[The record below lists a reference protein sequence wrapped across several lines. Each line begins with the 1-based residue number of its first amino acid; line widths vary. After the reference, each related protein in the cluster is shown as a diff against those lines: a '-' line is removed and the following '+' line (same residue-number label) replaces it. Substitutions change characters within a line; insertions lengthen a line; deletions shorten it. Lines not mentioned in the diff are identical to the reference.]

1 MKISEICFQPNYQY
15 FFLDFQ
21 LHFSVHGTSTHVARA
36 LEATHLLVVEAALQM
51 GCHHMNT
58 KVFYSNNSNNK
69 QIKNTRN
76 K

>member
-1 MKISEICFQPNYQY
+1 
-15 FFLDFQ
+15 
-21 LHFSVHGTSTHVARA
+21 VARA
-36 LEATHLLVVEAALQM
+36 LEAVHLLVVEAALQM

-58 KVFYSNNSNNK
+58 KVFYANNSNNK